1 MCNQTGSMREPDP
14 STDGAPDVS
23 SADGRHSQ
31 TQDPQTD
38 RRVLIVDDD
47 PDVAQLVA
55 DVLGEEGWN
64 TVTTHSTHDALEL
77 LHSECYSLV
86 IADLLMPDGGGRRL
100 LEENRSMAQS
110 APVLIMSGTIDIGG
124 QSVESLGAA
133 HCLSKPF
140 TINRLI
146 HAANAAAGLA

>member
-1 MCNQTGSMREPDP
+1 LRNQTGSTGEPAP
-14 STDGAPDVS
+14 LTDEALGVSPADERHLQTDAPQV
-23 SADGRHSQ
+23 
-31 TQDPQTD
+31 D

-55 DVLGEEGWN
+55 DVLGEEGWS

-77 LHSECYSLV
+77 LHAECYSLV

-100 LEENRSMAQS
+100 LEENRSMEQS

-124 QSVESLGAA
+124 QSVTSLGAA

-146 HAANAAAGLA
+146 DAANHAAGLA